1 MALPQGDYLEAVR
14 SSCRALTENGPVK
27 VSNDGI
33 RSFLKDL
40 DKHRFEELSVDTP
53 MRMPLKF
60 SSLAEELNFVALIDL
75 LNFGSGFRVPLHEL
89 AGRGAFDTI
98 RFGAMSFHIGG
109 TPMDAETFSSMTAF
123 KISEIFQFPIDRE
136 VKPKDMPFITMTE
149 ATELKPL
156 ADGITSVLNTTGEF
170 LKQHKYNDL
179 ATFILDVTKP
189 VPGQKPS
196 ASKLVEHLV
205 KALPGLRDIYTLNG
219 NQQVYLLKKAQI
231 MVYHLWMFFREQEPD
246 RFDFVDIDHLTVF
259 ADNVVPTL
267 LVHLGVLEIPET
279 WKADIRE
286 GQDLGETR
294 ATTLRAASV
303 VACEQIVNLVKQGDP
318 TVSTVTHMNEGNLD
332 VYLWRLGKEG
342 DNRKIPRFS
351 LRDTV
356 MF

>member
-1 MALPQGDYLEAVR
+1 MTLPQGDYLQAVR
-14 SSCRALTENGPVK
+14 SSCRDLTENSPVK
-27 VSNDGI
+27 VSSNGI
-33 RSFLKDL
+33 ESFLKNL
-40 DKHRFEELSVDTP
+40 DKHRFEELSIDTP

-75 LNFGSGFRVPLHEL
+75 LNFGSGYRVPLHEL

-123 KISEIFQFPIDRE
+123 KVSEIFQFPIDRE

-149 ATELKPL
+149 PTELKPL
-156 ADGITSVLNTTGEF
+156 ADGIVSVLNTTGEF
-170 LKQHKYNDL
+170 LKQHNYKDL
-179 ATFILDVTKP
+179 STFILDVTKP

-205 KALPGLRDIYTLNG
+205 KALPGLRDTYTLND
-219 NQQVYLLKKAQI
+219 NQPVYILKKAQI
-231 MVYHLWMFFREQEPD
+231 LVYHLWMFFHDQQPD
-246 RFDFVDIDHLTVF
+246 RFDFEDIDQLTVF

-267 LVHLGVLEIPET
+267 LIHLGVLEIPEN
-279 WKADIRE
+279 WQKDIQD
-286 GQDLGETR
+286 GQDMGETR
-294 ATTLRAASV
+294 ATILRAASI
-303 VACEQIVNLVKQGDP
+303 VACEDIAKLANQGDSS
-318 TVSTVTHMNEGNLD
+318 VSSVTRMNEGELD

-342 DNRKIPRFS
+342 DYRKIPRFA